1 MVKRRSKKQPKFT
14 IREIDVNEF
23 NRLQNNAK
31 AMIRSRKKK
40 YGVDISGEID
50 LKTSINDFKTR
61 KGFNAWKEAMSKLRY
76 RADLQ
81 IKKTKDGTVAT
92 QKQINQS
99 NLEAKRN
106 IRKLTPI
113 EGKKGLYKNK
123 YGATFTAEQV
133 KTMTLQTNVARDLE
147 MKRKEYIESIPRYD
161 RKGNLIRSTK
171 KDKTEGS
178 VIVRDKFDPSTI
190 QSNVTVKMREE
201 NLKLVSDP
209 QRYEKRSSQLKD
221 NNIKALR
228 EMLGDDVEDI
238 IEYFDG
244 MSNSEFNNFF
254 FMYAQS
260 SMGFDYIYQSGE
272 YSLSE
277 GELDD
282 RLEGVAE
289 SIRTDIK
296 RYDKIR
302 KKYKLM
308 EKY

>member
-1 MVKRRSKKQPKFT
+1 MAKRRSKKQPKFT
-14 IREIDVNEF
+14 IREVDVNEF
-23 NRLQNNAK
+23 KRLTRNAK
-31 AMIRSRKKK
+31 RLIKSRKDK
-40 YGVDISGEID
+40 YNVDVSGEVD
-50 LKTSINDFKTR
+50 LRTSITSFKTR
-61 KGFNAWKEAMSKLRY
+61 DEFSAWKESMKKLRY

-81 IKKTKDGTVAT
+81 ITKTKEGVVASK
-92 QKQINQS
+92 KQINIS
-99 NLEAKRN
+99 NLESKRL
-106 IRKLTPI
+106 IKKLSPV
-113 EGKKGLYKNK
+113 KGEKGVYTNK
-123 YGATFTAEQV
+123 YGARFTVEQIKV
-133 KTMTLQTNVARDLE
+133 MNLQTNVARDLE
-147 MKRKEYIESIPRYD
+147 IKRKEYIESIPRYD
-161 RKGNLIRSTK
+161 RKGNLIKPTK

-178 VIVRDKFDPSTI
+178 VIVREKFDPTKI

-209 QRYEKRSSQLKD
+209 QRYKKRSSQLKD

-238 IEYFDG
+238 VDYFNN

-254 FMYAQS
+254 FMYSKS

-277 GELDD
+277 GDLDD

-289 SIRTDIK
+289 AIRTDIS
-296 RYDKIR
+296 RYNKIR
-302 KKYKLM
+302 KNYRLM

>member
-1 MVKRRSKKQPKFT
+1 MAKRRSKKQPKFT
-14 IREIDVNEF
+14 IREVDVNEF
-23 NRLQNNAK
+23 NRLQKNAK

-40 YGVDISGEID
+40 YNVDISGEID
-50 LKTSINDFKTR
+50 LKGSITEFKTR
-61 KGFNAWKEAMSKLRY
+61 KEFNAWKESMNKLRY

-81 IKKTKDGTVAT
+81 ITKTKEGTVASR
-92 QKQINQS
+92 KQINQS
-99 NLEAKRN
+99 NLESKRL
-106 IRKLTPI
+106 IKKLVPV
-113 EGKKGLYKNK
+113 KGEKGVYTNK
-123 YGATFTAEQV
+123 YGVRFTVEQIKV
-133 KTMTLQTNVARDLE
+133 MNLQTNIARDLE
-147 MKRKEYIESIPRYD
+147 VKRKEYIESIPRYD
-161 RKGNLIRSTK
+161 RKGNLIRPTK

-178 VIVRDKFDPSTI
+178 VIVREKFDPTKI

-238 IEYFDG
+238 VEYFNN

-254 FMYAQS
+254 FMYSKS

-277 GELDD
+277 GDLDD

-289 SIRTDIK
+289 AIRTDIS

>member
-14 IREIDVNEF
+14 IREVDVNEF
-23 NRLQNNAK
+23 NRLQKNAK

-40 YGVDISGEID
+40 YNVDISGEID
-50 LKTSINDFKTR
+50 LRTSVTEFKTR
-61 KGFNAWKEAMSKLRY
+61 KEFNAWKESMNKLRY

-99 NLEAKRN
+99 VLEAKIN
-106 IRKLTPI
+106 IRKLTPV

-123 YGATFTAEQV
+123 YGATFTAKQV
-133 KTMTLQTNVARDLE
+133 ETMTLQTNVARDLE
-147 MKRKEYIESIPRYD
+147 IKRKEYIESIPRYD
-161 RKGNLIRSTK
+161 RKGRLITPTK

-178 VIVRDKFDPSTI
+178 VIVREKFDPSTI

-201 NLKLVSDP
+201 NLKHVSDP
-209 QRYEKRSSQLKD
+209 QRYEKRSSQLKE

-228 EMLGDDVEDI
+228 EMLGDDVDDI
-238 IEYFDG
+238 VKYFEG

-254 FMYAQS
+254 FMYSKS

-277 GELDD
+277 GDLDD

-289 SIRTDIK
+289 SIRTDIN